1 MFASALSFGRR
12 GRSAL
17 DRGTLRGIMKRHPA
31 VNDFLNKMTP
41 RRGRFQ
47 DKLSAAREPFD
58 YREIFADRGPR
69 MLSSR
74 RYSDFRGNQ
83 WCSLDTLMFLRWE
96 LLLPLYRVFVIQDL

>member
-17 DRGTLRGIMKRHPA
+17 DGRTLRGIMKRHPA

-41 RRGRFQ
+41 RRGRFE

-58 YREIFADRGPR
+58 YREIFAEQGTT
-69 MLSSR
+69 
-74 RYSDFRGNQ
+74 NIIVA
-83 WCSLDTLMFLRWE
+83 E
-96 LLLPLYRVFVIQDL
+96 VFGFQGEIISGARFIL